1 MILITTL
8 LIALASWRLWRL
20 AAVDTIFNRFRP
32 IEKSWFTDL
41 LYCPWCLGFW
51 ITVVVTGLVWW
62 LLEPGWHPLTAALV
76 ALAGSALVGLINAV
90 EDMLIGA

>member
-20 AAVDTIFNRFRP
+20 TAVDAIFERFRP
-32 IEKSWFTDL
+32 TREGWFSNL
-41 LYCPWCLGFW
+41 LYCVWCLGFW
-51 ITVVVTGLVWW
+51 QVIAVTGLVWW

-76 ALAGSALVGLINAV
+76 ALAASALAGLINAV
-90 EDMLIGA
+90 EDALVGA